1 MAVIVDICCVIAVR
15 FGCCSVVCVCP
26 YVLSGGNMNSIK
38 CTMNPIASF
47 FNMLH
52 AFTSGC
58 RMNQDFLAA
67 DDSLSV
73 IGALLQKVS
82 TLPSFP
88 VSSCLMQVCYCR
100 WTRAMHCHLYT
111 KVDTYCSKPAK
122 IAG

>member
-1 MAVIVDICCVIAVR
+1 MWTKYLSEMLKDTVVVYLLYICSEIMLLRRCCVH
-15 FGCCSVVCVCP
+15 VCVC
-26 YVLSGGNMNSIK
+26 VSVGSNINSIK
-38 CTMNPIASF
+38 CSTNPIASF

-82 TLPSFP
+82 ALPSF
-88 VSSCLMQVCYCR
+88 SFS
-100 WTRAMHCHLYT
+100 
-111 KVDTYCSKPAK
+111 
-122 IAG
+122 